1 MSVYKINESLA
12 TTSKISTLNDMVIEV
27 DGEVSKGQF
36 TKNEITQIIA
46 DMGMDRKYL
55 RDQSLGHT
63 LTAYTGWTHLSAE
76 SGYSIWKYSPTNYTY
91 NSLNELYLDG
101 KLLENRLEAD
111 SESATA
117 FDTVYLYN
125 GDSGVSYINN
135 TTEAGT
141 ENGVSF
147 ELMDSSND
155 YLYVGL
161 STTFSG
167 ISFEFEDKGSNYTLY
182 AEFWNGSVWTD
193 LDISATTYVDDTSN
207 FESDG
212 RIYFT
217 IPGNWAATTVNS
229 VSKYWVRLSTTTTP
243 VTVAKAYLVV
253 PANSVPNLLKL
264 SSSEILNEEWAWCSY
279 TTAIYVTIRN
289 SGNSAY
295 EGNYYITSSST
306 AVNKQNYFIHNHEF
320 TSNYEDSSYLAT
332 TLTVLPVYTTTS
344 AESANVYVDSTGKFF
359 RSTSSEQFKKNIRDL
374 EIDTSKIFE
383 LLPKSFEMKEDNST
397 HFGLIAEEVSKTIP
411 ELASYDKEGIPNGVQ
426 YQLLSVLLLEEL
438 RKQRIEIDILKTK
451 LAIL

>member
-1 MSVYKINESLA
+1 MGVYKINESLN

-27 DGEVSKGQF
+27 EGEVNKGRF
-36 TKNEITQIIA
+36 DKNEITQLVA
-46 DMGMDRKYL
+46 DLGIDRKYL

-63 LTAYTGWTHLSAE
+63 LTTYTGWTHLSSE
-76 SGYSIWKYSPTNYTY
+76 SGYSIWKYSPTTYTY
-91 NSLNELYLDG
+91 NALNELYLDD
-101 KLLENRLEAD
+101 KLIENRGEAD

-117 FDTVYLYN
+117 FDIVYLYN

-147 ELMDSSND
+147 ELMDSTND

-207 FESDG
+207 LESDG

-217 IPGNWAATTVNS
+217 IPSNWATTTVNS

-243 VTVAKAYLVV
+243 VTVAKAYLLV

-264 SSSEILNEEWAWCSY
+264 SSAEILNEEWAWCSY

-295 EGNYYITSSST
+295 EGNYYVASSST
-306 AVNKQNYFIHNHEF
+306 NVNKQNYFIHNHEF
-320 TSNYEDSSYLAT
+320 TSNYEDSSYVAS
-332 TLTVLPVYTTTS
+332 TLTVLPLYNATT
-344 AESANVYVDSTGKFF
+344 AQSANVYVDSTGKLF

-374 EIDTSKIFE
+374 EVDASKVFD
-383 LLPKSFEMKEDNST
+383 LLPRSFEMKEDNTT
-397 HFGLIAEEVSKTIP
+397 HFGLVAEEVEKVIP
-411 ELASYDKEGIPNGVQ
+411 ELVSYDKEGKPNGVQ
-426 YQLLSVLLLEEL
+426 YQMLSILLLKEL
-438 RKQRIEIDILKTK
+438 KKQKLEIELLKSK
-451 LAIL
+451 LSI